1 MMMFELW
8 RRNRGLLRWLR
19 QMRRGWLG
27 VVLNA
32 WRQTFAL
39 ESSLTAAAI
48 AYFSLFS
55 FFPLLVFTTMIAG
68 TWLSPILDQSEIIA
82 QFNFLA
88 PALGFLLENQL
99 QRIADIEQRVTGFA
113 ALSLIWSASS
123 IFYVMTRTL
132 DRIWNVVRRR
142 PLWQHRGMALAS
154 VLGISALLLLTSL
167 IHGTVVTVATLFMPA
182 QLEYLTRFGTQVA
195 AAAISILL
203 FAILYRFLPNTEVSW
218 RDVWIG
224 AVVGGLLWEVVKRIF
239 FFYATNYLAQPNLT
253 QLIYGSLAAIIAFL
267 AWAYVSSILLIF
279 GAYLNVGFYQQRL
292 PPAEAAQIPAARR

>member
-1 MMMFELW
+1 MFELW
-8 RRNRGLLRWLR
+8 RRSRALLRWLR
-19 QMRRGWLG
+19 QMRQGWLG
-27 VVLNA
+27 IGLSA
-32 WRQTFAL
+32 LRQTL
-39 ESSLTAAAI
+39 TVESSLTAAAI

-68 TWLSPILDQSEIIA
+68 TWLSPVIDQSEIIA

-88 PALGFLLENQL
+88 PALAFLLESQL
-99 QRIADIEQRVTGFA
+99 QRIADLDQGVTGVA
-113 ALSLIWSASS
+113 VISLIWSASS
-123 IFYVMTRTL
+123 IFYVLTRTL

-142 PLWQHRGMALAS
+142 SLWQHRGLALAS

-167 IHGTVVTVATLFMPA
+167 VHGAVVTVATMFMPT
-182 QLEYLTRFGTQVA
+182 QLEQLTRYGTQVA
-195 AAAISILL
+195 AAAVSISL

-218 RDVWIG
+218 RDVWPG
-224 AVVGGLLWEVVKRIF
+224 AIAGGLLWEVVKRVF

-279 GAYLNVGFYQQRL
+279 GAYLNVGFFQRRM
-292 PPAEAAQIPAARR
+292 PPGEAGQTQTAPQ

>member
-1 MMMFELW
+1 MMFEVW
-8 RRNRGLLRWLR
+8 RRSRGLLRWLR
-19 QMRRGWLG
+19 QMRQGWLG
-27 VVLNA
+27 IGLSA
-32 WRQTFAL
+32 LRQTFTV

-68 TWLSPILDQSEIIA
+68 TWLSPLVDQSEIIA

-88 PALGFLLENQL
+88 PALAFLLESQL
-99 QRIADIEQRVTGFA
+99 QRIADLDQGVTGVA
-113 ALSLIWSASS
+113 VISLIWSASS
-123 IFYVMTRTL
+123 IFYVLTRTL
-132 DRIWNVVRRR
+132 DRIWNVARRR
-142 PLWQHRGMALAS
+142 SLWQHRGLALAS

-167 IHGTVVTVATLFMPA
+167 VHGAVVTVATIFMPT
-182 QLEYLTRFGTQVA
+182 QLEQLTRYGTQVA
-195 AAAISILL
+195 AAAVSISL

-218 RDVWIG
+218 RDVWPG
-224 AVVGGLLWEVVKRIF
+224 AIAGGLLWEVVKRVF

-279 GAYLNVGFYQQRL
+279 GAYLNVGFFQRRM
-292 PPAEAAQIPAARR
+292 PPGEAGQTQTAPQ

>member
-1 MMMFELW
+1 MFEVW
-8 RRNRGLLRWLR
+8 RRSRGLLRWLR
-19 QMRRGWLG
+19 QMRQGWLG
-27 VVLNA
+27 IGLSA
-32 WRQTFAL
+32 LRQTFTV

-68 TWLSPILDQSEIIA
+68 TWLSPLVDQSEIIA

-88 PALGFLLENQL
+88 PALAFLLESQL
-99 QRIADIEQRVTGFA
+99 QRIADLDQGVTGVA
-113 ALSLIWSASS
+113 VISLIWSASS
-123 IFYVMTRTL
+123 IFYVLTRTL
-132 DRIWNVVRRR
+132 DRIWNVARRR
-142 PLWQHRGMALAS
+142 SLWQHRGLALAS

-167 IHGTVVTVATLFMPA
+167 VHGAVVTVATIFMPT
-182 QLEYLTRFGTQVA
+182 QLEQLTRYGTQVA
-195 AAAISILL
+195 AAAVSISL

-218 RDVWIG
+218 RDVWPG
-224 AVVGGLLWEVVKRIF
+224 AIAGGLLWEVVKRVF

-279 GAYLNVGFYQQRL
+279 GAYLNVGFFQRRM
-292 PPAEAAQIPAARR
+292 PPGEAGQTQTAPQ

>member
-1 MMMFELW
+1 M
-8 RRNRGLLRWLR
+8 R
-19 QMRRGWLG
+19 QGWLG
-27 VVLNA
+27 IGLSA
-32 WRQTFAL
+32 LRQTFTV

-68 TWLSPILDQSEIIA
+68 TWLSPLVDQSEIIA

-88 PALGFLLENQL
+88 PALAFLLESQL
-99 QRIADIEQRVTGFA
+99 QRIADLDQGVTGVA
-113 ALSLIWSASS
+113 VISLIWSASS
-123 IFYVMTRTL
+123 IFYVLTRTL
-132 DRIWNVVRRR
+132 DRIWNVARRR
-142 PLWQHRGMALAS
+142 SLWQHRGLALAS

-167 IHGTVVTVATLFMPA
+167 VHGAVVTVATIFMPT
-182 QLEYLTRFGTQVA
+182 QLEQLTRYGTQVA
-195 AAAISILL
+195 AAAVSISL

-218 RDVWIG
+218 RDVWPG
-224 AVVGGLLWEVVKRIF
+224 AIAGGLLWEVVKRVF

-279 GAYLNVGFYQQRL
+279 GAYLNVGFFQRRM
-292 PPAEAAQIPAARR
+292 PPGEAGQTQTAPQ